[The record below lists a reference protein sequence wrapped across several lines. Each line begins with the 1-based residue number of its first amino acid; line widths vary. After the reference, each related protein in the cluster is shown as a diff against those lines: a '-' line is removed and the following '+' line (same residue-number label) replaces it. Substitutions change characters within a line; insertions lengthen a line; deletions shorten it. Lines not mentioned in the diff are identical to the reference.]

1 MPQYQMIT
9 CDEIVSATSSVSEDL
24 TIGIGAYGMVYKCTL
39 HHTTVAVRIL
49 HSNGYRKSKQFQQE
63 LVILSRIRHPNLLL
77 RLGACPDHGC
87 LASPS
92 RCIWNGV

>member
-9 CDEIVSATSSVSEDL
+9 CDEIVSATSSFSEDL
-24 TIGIGAYGMVYKCTL
+24 RIGIGAYGMVYKCTL